1 MEGRKHF
8 SDFAKTEGL
17 DGDKL
22 TVGDILNKE
31 IYVKAYRVMPSK
43 CVKDRNLLQL
53 QFGLDDRTYIIFT
66 NSIVLIRQIEEYK
79 SEIPFYATI
88 KKHGSYY
95 TFT

>member
-22 TVGDILNKE
+22 AVGDILNKE

-43 CVKDRNLLQL
+43 AVKNRELLQL
-53 QFGLDDRTYIIFT
+53 QFELDDKTYIIFT
-66 NSIVLIRQIEEYK
+66 NSIVLIKQIEEYRA
-79 SEIPFYATI
+79 EIPFYATI
-88 KKHGSYY
+88 KKQGSYY